1 MVLLQTK
8 YEKRSFGITT
18 VIFILLFIWFFI
30 YILKDDPNIPA
41 VYETGEIAINFGTS
55 NVGQGEV
62 QPTEPI
68 KTAPTPAPAET
79 AKAAAQNITTQ
90 TTKVAPVIKS
100 SETKS
105 TTSSNATVKP
115 KAVESPKPSKSTSD
129 ALSSLINGPKS
140 DGKAQGGEGDDNKAG
155 DKGSPDGDPY
165 ASAYFGSGK
174 GNGGGGWGLKGRK
187 LSNSGKEVQNC
198 NESGTVVVQITV
210 NRSGNVI
217 DARYTKGTTNT
228 NPCLVNPA
236 IATAKKYKWQP
247 DSNAPE
253 TQVGFIVVNFKL
265 GE

>member
-1 MVLLQTK
+1 MLLETK
-8 YEKRSFGITT
+8 YEQRSFATT
-18 VIFILLFIWFFI
+18 TAIFVLLFIWFFL

-55 NVGQGEV
+55 ATGQGQV

-68 KTAPTPAPAET
+68 KSAPTPAPAET
-79 AKAAAQNITTQ
+79 AKAAAPNITTQ
-90 TTKVAPVIKS
+90 STKTATVIKS

-105 TTSSNATVKP
+105 TTTSTATTKP
-115 KAVESPKPSKSTSD
+115 KAAESPKPSKSTSD

-140 DGKAQGGEGDDNKAG
+140 DGKAQGGEGDDETPG

-165 ASAYFGSGK
+165 ASSYFGSGK

-236 IATAKKYKWQP
+236 IATAKKYKWQADP
-247 DSNAPE
+247 NAPE
-253 TQVGFIVVNFKL
+253 KQVGFIVVNFKL

>member
-1 MVLLQTK
+1 MVLLETK
-8 YEKRSFGITT
+8 YEKRSFGITIA
-18 VIFILLFIWFFI
+18 IFVLLFIWFFL

-90 TTKVAPVIKS
+90 TTKAAPVIKS

-105 TTSSNATVKP
+105 TTTSNATVKP

-140 DGKAQGGEGDDNKAG
+140 DGKAQGGQGNDNQAG
-155 DKGSPDGDPY
+155 DKGDPNGDPY
-165 ASAYFGSGK
+165 ASSYFGTGK
-174 GNGGGGWGLKGRK
+174 GGGGWGLKGRK
-187 LSNSGKEVQNC
+187 LSNSGKEVQDC

-210 NRSGNVI
+210 NQSGNVI

-236 IATAKKYKWQP
+236 IKTAKSYKWQP
-247 DSNAPE
+247 DPNAPE

>member
-1 MVLLQTK
+1 MAVLETK

-18 VIFILLFIWFFI
+18 AIFILLFIWFFL

-55 NVGQGEV
+55 NVGQGDV

-79 AKAAAQNITTQ
+79 SKAAAQNITTQ
-90 TTKVAPVIKS
+90 TTKAAPVIKS

-105 TTSSNATVKP
+105 TTTSNEAVKP
-115 KAVESPKPSKSTSD
+115 KAIESPKPSKSTSD

-140 DGKAQGGEGDDNKAG
+140 DGKTQGGQGDDNQAG

-165 ASAYFGSGK
+165 ANSYFGSGSGK
-174 GNGGGGWGLKGRK
+174 GGGGWGLKGRK
-187 LSNSGKEVQNC
+187 LSNSGKEVQDC

-210 NRSGNVI
+210 NRSGSVI

-247 DSNAPE
+247 DTNAPE
-253 TQVGFIVVNFKL
+253 PQVGFIVVNFKL

>member
-1 MVLLQTK
+1 MVLLETK

-18 VIFILLFIWFFI
+18 AIFMLLFIWFFL

-79 AKAAAQNITTQ
+79 SKAAAQNITTQ
-90 TTKVAPVIKS
+90 TTKAAPVVKS

-105 TTSSNATVKP
+105 TTTSDATVKP

-140 DGKAQGGEGDDNKAG
+140 DGKAQGGQGDDNQAG

-165 ASAYFGSGK
+165 ASSYFGSGSGK
-174 GNGGGGWGLKGRK
+174 GGGGWGLKGRK
-187 LSNSGKEVQNC
+187 LSNSGKVEQDC

-210 NRSGNVI
+210 NQSGNVI

-247 DSNAPE
+247 DPNAPD

>member
-105 TTSSNATVKP
+105 TTTSNATVKP